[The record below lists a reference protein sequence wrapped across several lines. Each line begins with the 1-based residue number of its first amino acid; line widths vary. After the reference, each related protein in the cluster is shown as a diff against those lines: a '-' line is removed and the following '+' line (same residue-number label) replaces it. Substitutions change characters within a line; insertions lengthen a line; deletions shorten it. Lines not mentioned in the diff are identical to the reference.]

1 MRLRRLPLLLL
12 DAIISIAAGL
22 ILFILLTGGGIYS
35 IGRIRISA
43 YSYANALYCLIIL
56 IFLRSLLS
64 REFGF
69 LGIRKLNLNSIL
81 QKSSKFCSRLSQRL
95 RTMDV
100 KTAHRAVAG
109 IIFVSLII
117 KIANAWHYY
126 GFFTGDDV
134 EIHEMTF
141 AQLFNWDWQAWN
153 LRNAF
158 YPMTFIYPIQA
169 ILHYAGIEDPG
180 MLIFSGRMVVALF
193 SCLNLWMV
201 FVITRFRFSNVAL
214 ALLACAFLAISK
226 LHTRYGSSEL
236 PRTVSSFFLLLAIWW
251 TQKHDRILP
260 TVMAAMS
267 LGISCGIR
275 FSEAVFL
282 PPFLLLVRSKKG
294 SSLSILFAILSV
306 VSALFIIGVGDLVY
320 WKKTFYSLLNMIDF
334 TLLKGLSSRGYQPF
348 YEYVATI
355 PAWTNL
361 AFVLLFAFALRSI
374 PKDLLAF
381 FWMPLVILSFLPHKE
396 ARYLLPVLPF
406 FAICLAVALRNLL
419 SRVEAENIISS
430 RYPGRLYKP
439 LFLVFLLVFGILFEL
454 DGFRFR
460 RSEAAVDM
468 AVFLNDRAKGSGVAI
483 EQVWKA
489 GGRLYMSRVKKIE
502 DISPALVND
511 PQYVRK
517 KIENPQIEFVA
528 LQKKDLQRY
537 KYLNLIKQNGYREI
551 QFTRRTDRNEYCLF
565 RRVPM
570 LSIESR
576 GY

>member
-126 GFFTGDDV
+126 GFVAGDDV

-236 PRTVSSFFLLLAIWW
+236 PRTVSSFFLLLAMWW

-306 VSALFIIGVGDLVY
+306 VSPLFIIGASDLFY
-320 WKKTFYSLLNMIDF
+320 WKQPFYSLLNIIDF
-334 TLLKGLSSRGYQPF
+334 TLVKGLSSRGYQPF
-348 YEYVATI
+348 YEYAAII
-355 PAWTNL
+355 PAWSNF